1 MGEGLS
7 AGGGRW
13 KDRAELDDPLIE
25 GFAAHLALELRR
37 SPNTVTAY
45 RRDVADF
52 GRFLARAA
60 GVAAKDAEAMTSF
73 RALAQADKSRI
84 RQFIMECTGRRAYAT
99 VSVLRKVSTLRR
111 FYDYVRREGIR
122 ADNPTDDLPVLKR
135 PKALPHV
142 LGTEEVSKVLRT
154 SVAGRSEFQRLRDRA
169 IMETLYG
176 SGVRRSELIGLD
188 LGDVDL
194 ERRIM
199 RIRHGK
205 GDKER
210 VVLLTQAAADA
221 MRLYLGVRPRCPDEA
236 FFLSRNK
243 RRISQ
248 VAMYEIFRTFVRL
261 SGIQEHATPHT
272 MRHSFATHLLEN
284 GADLVTI
291 KELLGHES
299 LSTTQIYTNVSVE
312 HMRKT
317 FDAAHPRDKEG

>member
-1 MGEGLS
+1 ML
-7 AGGGRW
+7 A
-13 KDRAELDDPLIE
+13 DPLID

-37 SPNTVTAY
+37 SQNTVIAY

-52 GRFLARAA
+52 GRFLARRN
-60 GVAAKDAEAMTSF
+60 GLAAKDAERLTQF
-73 RALAQADKSRI
+73 KELAAAGKSEI
-84 RQFIMECTGRRAYAT
+84 RQYIMECTGKRSYAT

-111 FYDYVRREGIR
+111 FYDYVRREGLR
-122 ADNPTDDLPVLKR
+122 PDNPTDDLPALKR
-135 PKALPHV
+135 PRALPHV
-142 LGTEEVSKVLRT
+142 LGAEDVSQVLRT
-154 SVAGRSEFQRLRDRA
+154 TVAGQSDFQRLRDRA
-169 IMETLYG
+169 IMEVLYG
-176 SGVRRSELIGLD
+176 SGVRRSELINLNTS
-188 LGDVDL
+188 DVDL

-210 VVLLTQAAADA
+210 AVLLTQAAADA
-221 MRLYLGVRPRCPDEA
+221 MKLYLGVRPRTSDEA

-243 RRISQ
+243 RRIGQ
-248 VAMYEIFRTFVRL
+248 VTMYEIFRTFVRL
-261 SGIQEHATPHT
+261 SGIRDHATPHT

-317 FDAAHPRDKEG
+317 FDAAHPRDKDERR

>member
-1 MGEGLS
+1 MAES
-7 AGGGRW
+7 GGRW
-13 KDRAELDDPLIE
+13 KGRGQLEDALID
-25 GFAAHLALELRR
+25 GFAAHLSLELRR
-37 SPNTVTAY
+37 SANTVTAY

-52 GRFLARAA
+52 GRFLARKRGAT
-60 GVAAKDAEAMTSF
+60 AKDAERLTVF
-73 RALAQADKSRI
+73 KDLATATASDI
-84 RQFIMECTGRRAYAT
+84 RQYIMECTGRRAYAT

-111 FYDYVRREGIR
+111 FYDYVRRDGLR
-122 ADNPTDDLPVLKR
+122 PDNPTDDLPRMKK

-142 LGTEEVSKVLRT
+142 LRAEDVSKVLRT
-154 SVAGRSEFQRLRDRA
+154 KVAGQSDFQRLRDRA
-169 IMETLYG
+169 IMEVLYG
-176 SGVRRSELIGLD
+176 SGVRRSELINLNMS
-188 LGDVDL
+188 DVDL

-210 VVLLTQAAADA
+210 AVLLTQAAADA
-221 MRLYLGVRPRCPDEA
+221 MRMYLGVRPRTSDEA
-236 FFLSRNK
+236 FFVSRNK
-243 RRISQ
+243 RRIGQ
-248 VAMYEIFRTFVRL
+248 VTMYEIFRTFIRL
-261 SGIQEHATPHT
+261 SGIRDHASPHT

-317 FDAAHPRDKEG
+317 FDAAHPRDKDDRR

>member
-1 MGEGLS
+1 MP
-7 AGGGRW
+7 GGRW
-13 KDRAELDDPLIE
+13 KDRAEVEDPLI
-25 GFAAHLALELRR
+25 GDFAAHLALELRR
-37 SPNTVTAY
+37 SGNTVVAY
-45 RRDVADF
+45 RRDLADF
-52 GRFLARAA
+52 GRFLARRGGMGAREAA
-60 GVAAKDAEAMTSF
+60 SLQAFPGLAKARPTD
-73 RALAQADKSRI
+73 I
-84 RQFIMECTGRRAYAT
+84 RQYIMECTGRRSYAT
-99 VSVLRKVSTLRR
+99 VSVLRKVSALRR
-111 FYDYVRREGIR
+111 FFDYIRREGHR
-122 ADNPTDDLPVLKR
+122 ADNPTDDLPALRR

-142 LGTEEVSKVLRT
+142 LRAEDVSKVLRT
-154 SVAGRSEFQRLRDRA
+154 RVAGESDFQRLRNRA

-176 SGVRRSELIGLD
+176 SGVRRSELINLNMS
-188 LGDVDL
+188 DVDL

-210 VVLLTQAAADA
+210 AVLLTQAAADA
-221 MRLYLGVRPRCPDEA
+221 MRMYLGVRPRTSDEA

-243 RRISQ
+243 RRIGG
-248 VAMYEIFRTFVRL
+248 VTMYEIFRTYVRL
-261 SGIQEHATPHT
+261 SGIRDHATPHT

-317 FDAAHPRDKEG
+317 FDAAHPRDKDVRR

>member
-1 MGEGLS
+1 VS
-7 AGGGRW
+7 GGTGRW
-13 KDRAELDDPLIE
+13 KDRAVLDDPLIE

-37 SPNTVTAY
+37 SPNTIVAY

-52 GRFLARAA
+52 GRFLARSGGASS
-60 GVAAKDAEAMTSF
+60 KEAEALTHF
-73 RALAQADKSRI
+73 PALGQADKSRV
-84 RQFIMECTGRRAYAT
+84 RQFIMECTGRRGYAT

-111 FYDYVRREGIR
+111 FYDYVRREGHR
-122 ADNPTDDLPVLKR
+122 PDNPTDDLPVLKR
-135 PKALPHV
+135 PRALPHV
-142 LGTEEVSKVLRT
+142 LGTADVSKVLRT
-154 SVAGRSEFQRLRDRA
+154 TIAGRSDFQRLRDRA
-169 IMETLYG
+169 IMEVLYG

-188 LGDVDL
+188 LRDVDL

-221 MRLYLGVRPRCPDEA
+221 MRMYLGLRPRCQDEA
-236 FFLSRNK
+236 FFVSRNK

-248 VAMYEIFRTFVRL
+248 GTMYEIFRTYVRL

-317 FDAAHPRDKEG
+317 FDAAHPRDKDGSR

>member
-1 MGEGLS
+1 MAES
-7 AGGGRW
+7 RGRW
-13 KDRAELDDPLIE
+13 KGRSELEDVLID
-25 GFAAHLALELRR
+25 GFAAHLSLELRR
-37 SPNTVTAY
+37 SANTVIAY

-52 GRFLARAA
+52 GRFLARKRGAT
-60 GVAAKDAEAMTSF
+60 AKDAEGLTAF
-73 RALAQADKSRI
+73 RDLPKASASDI
-84 RQFIMECTGRRAYAT
+84 RQYIMECTGRRAYAT

-111 FYDYVRREGIR
+111 FYDYVRREGLR
-122 ADNPTDDLPVLKR
+122 TDNPTDDLPRMKK

-142 LGTEEVSKVLRT
+142 LRAEDVSKVLRT
-154 SVAGRSEFQRLRDRA
+154 KVAGQTDFQRLRDRA
-169 IMETLYG
+169 IMEVLYG
-176 SGVRRSELIGLD
+176 SGVRRSELINLNMSD
-188 LGDVDL
+188 IDL

-210 VVLLTQAAADA
+210 AVLLTQAAADA
-221 MRLYLGVRPRCPDEA
+221 MRMYLGVRPRTSDEA

-243 RRISQ
+243 RRIGQ
-248 VAMYEIFRTFVRL
+248 VTMYEIFRTFIRL
-261 SGIQEHATPHT
+261 SGIRDHATPHT

-317 FDAAHPRDKEG
+317 FDAAHPRDKDERR

>member
-1 MGEGLS
+1 M
-7 AGGGRW
+7 AGNRGRW

-25 GFAAHLALELRR
+25 GFSAHLALELRR
-37 SPNTVTAY
+37 SANTVVAY

-52 GRFLARAA
+52 ARFVARRNGLSANDAQRLTTFKDLGKAA
-60 GVAAKDAEAMTSF
+60 ATD
-73 RALAQADKSRI
+73 I
-84 RQFIMECTGRRAYAT
+84 RQYIMECTGRRAYAT

-111 FYDYVRREGIR
+111 FYDYVRREGLR
-122 ADNPTDDLPVLKR
+122 PDNPTDDLPRLKK

-142 LGTEEVSKVLRT
+142 LRAEDVSKLLRT
-154 SVAGRSEFQRLRDRA
+154 TVAGQTDFQRLRDRA
-169 IMETLYG
+169 IMEVLYG
-176 SGVRRSELIGLD
+176 SGVRRSELINLNMS
-188 LGDVDL
+188 DVDL

-210 VVLLTQAAADA
+210 AVLLTRAAAEA
-221 MRLYLGVRPRCPDEA
+221 MRLYLGVRPRTSEEA

-243 RRISQ
+243 RRIGQ
-248 VAMYEIFRTFVRL
+248 VTMYEIFRTFVRL
-261 SGIQEHATPHT
+261 SGIRDHATPHT

-317 FDAAHPRDKEG
+317 FDAAHPRDKDDRR